1 MSIYKKASDNMIE
14 FDNGEDFLKY
24 YDKNKITIDE
34 IPTRGL
40 NLKYKI
46 NGYKIGRKD
55 GKIILW
61 PNSNINS
68 KSTSNKITIEDLKEI
83 KEINDIFERL
93 NICEMKI
100 NSLCAANQYNCDL
113 DRKPEMNKKINS
125 NNVWLYN

>member
-61 PNSNINS
+61 PDKNINI
-68 KSTSNKITIEDLKEI
+68 KSTSNKITIDDLKEI
-83 KEINDIFERL
+83 KEINDIFDRL
-93 NICEMKI
+93 NNITDRLTLLEQLL
-100 NSLCAANQYNCDL
+100 NSTSVSNQTPQDNT
-113 DRKPEMNKKINS
+113 NKKINY
-125 NNVWLYN
+125 WR

>member
-61 PNSNINS
+61 PDKNINI

-83 KEINDIFERL
+83 KEINDMFDRLNNITERL
-93 NICEMKI
+93 TLLEQLL
-100 NSLCAANQYNCDL
+100 NSTSVSNQTPQDNT
-113 DRKPEMNKKINS
+113 NKKINY
-125 NNVWLYN
+125 WR

>member
-61 PNSNINS
+61 PDKNINI

-83 KEINDIFERL
+83 KEINDIFDRLNNITERL
-93 NICEMKI
+93 TLLEQLL
-100 NSLCAANQYNCDL
+100 NSTSVSNQTPQDNT
-113 DRKPEMNKKINS
+113 NKKINY
-125 NNVWLYN
+125 WR

>member
-61 PNSNINS
+61 PDKNINI
-68 KSTSNKITIEDLKEI
+68 KSTSNKITIDDLKEI
-83 KEINDIFERL
+83 KEINDIFDRLNNITERL
-93 NICEMKI
+93 TLLEQLL
-100 NSLCAANQYNCDL
+100 NSASVSNQTPQDNT
-113 DRKPEMNKKINS
+113 NKKINY
-125 NNVWLYN
+125 WR

>member
-61 PNSNINS
+61 PDKNINI
-68 KSTSNKITIEDLKEI
+68 KSTSNKITIDDLKEI
-83 KEINDIFERL
+83 KEINDIFDRLNNITERL
-93 NICEMKI
+93 TLLEQLL
-100 NSLCAANQYNCDL
+100 NSTSVSNQTPQDNT
-113 DRKPEMNKKINS
+113 NKKINY
-125 NNVWLYN
+125 WR